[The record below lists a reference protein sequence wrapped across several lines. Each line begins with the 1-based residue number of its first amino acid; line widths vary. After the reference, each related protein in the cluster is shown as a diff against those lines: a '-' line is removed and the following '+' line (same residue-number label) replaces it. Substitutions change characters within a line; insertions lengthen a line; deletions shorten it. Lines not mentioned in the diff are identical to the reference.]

1 MTVKHMAIRGA
12 AAGPFSFR
20 RNSSRWRHTGATW
33 KLQIVPVRETRT
45 VIRESIMRKTI
56 LTTLAVLSIGGATA
70 GILVADAQP
79 TQPPSAMES
88 RPPWIGWMHRGQD
101 RRPGD
106 GMRRPRTF
114 ALIHPQ
120 QDRNLTPPDV
130 QKIAEAFLLWRGNHT
145 WKVVEVAPAADGG
158 IGFALATQ
166 EGSVIA
172 RFTMDPH
179 SARVTRTG

>member
-1 MTVKHMAIRGA
+1 
-12 AAGPFSFR
+12 
-20 RNSSRWRHTGATW
+20 
-33 KLQIVPVRETRT
+33 
-45 VIRESIMRKTI
+45 
-56 LTTLAVLSIGGATA
+56 
-70 GILVADAQP
+70 
-79 TQPPSAMES
+79 
-88 RPPWIGWMHRGQD
+88 MHRGHDGRQ
-101 RRPGD
+101 GE
-106 GMRRPRTF
+106 GMRRLRTF
-114 ALIHPQ
+114 ALIYPQ